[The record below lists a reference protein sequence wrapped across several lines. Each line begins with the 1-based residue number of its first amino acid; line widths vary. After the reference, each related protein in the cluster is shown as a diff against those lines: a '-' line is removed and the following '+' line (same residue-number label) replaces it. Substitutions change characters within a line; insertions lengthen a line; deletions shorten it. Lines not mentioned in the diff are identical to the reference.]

1 MNQETKEYWPIFLL
15 ARELPEEQFTS
26 ISRHSR
32 TETLTA
38 MWRRNSVNQ
47 SLLSMEEE
55 LNVSSSVSP
64 YQLLLNA
71 VLLIPISHYLLL
83 FLFVFLVFLYN
94 LFEIHFLRDMFTVFR
109 GQSVSL
115 MYDSSS
121 HVYRE
126 VVSRCKI
133 LHSR

>member
-1 MNQETKEYWPIFLL
+1 
-15 ARELPEEQFTS
+15 
-26 ISRHSR
+26 
-32 TETLTA
+32 
-38 MWRRNSVNQ
+38 
-47 SLLSMEEE
+47 MEEE